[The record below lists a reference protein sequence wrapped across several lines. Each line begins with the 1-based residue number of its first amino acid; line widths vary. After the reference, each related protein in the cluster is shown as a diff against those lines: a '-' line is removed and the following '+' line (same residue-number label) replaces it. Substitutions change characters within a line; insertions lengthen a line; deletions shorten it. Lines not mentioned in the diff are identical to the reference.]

1 MSEDFFSIKNLCITR
16 AGKILYKNFSL
27 AIEAKKITSLLSPSG
42 SGKTTLFYFIAE
54 LLKNSDAQ
62 CFGEIFFS
70 KKNFFSKNQNEN
82 VQKQKARV
90 SFLFQENRLL
100 EECSVFK
107 NIFLPL
113 ANCFSKSEA
122 KERANFFLENVF
134 LFHKKNKKAREL
146 SGGEKRRL
154 SLARS
159 LSFPS
164 ELLLLDEPFFSQDS
178 QTKKNLMLFVKKI
191 ASEESRTVFFSTHNV
206 DEAVFLSDRII
217 GLHKNPLEV
226 LFDEKVFAENKN
238 EVHKKILKVL
248 KLY

>member
-1 MSEDFFSIKNLCITR
+1 MNENFFSIKNLCITR

-54 LLKNSDAQ
+54 LLKNSDVQ
-62 CFGEIFFS
+62 CSGEI
-70 KKNFFSKNQNEN
+70 FFSKNQNEN

-113 ANCFSKSEA
+113 ANCFSKNEA

-134 LFHKKNKKAREL
+134 LFHKKNKKVREL

-159 LSFPS
+159 LAFPS